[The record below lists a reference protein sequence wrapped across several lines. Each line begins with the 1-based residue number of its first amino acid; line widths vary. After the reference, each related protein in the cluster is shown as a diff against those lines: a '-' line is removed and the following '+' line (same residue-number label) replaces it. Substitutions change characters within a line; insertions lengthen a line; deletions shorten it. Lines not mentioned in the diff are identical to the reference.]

1 MIILQDNEFFE
12 IEIAKMISD
21 LDPQKDRVCKTD
33 DQNDRNLNQLPIL
46 FLLNLYMKVKAMFRR
61 IFKRAFETLSK

>member
-46 FLLNLYMKVKAMFRR
+46 FLLNLYMKVKAMFRG